1 MSAYIKEKIPVN
13 RDEWLKQRS
22 KGLGGSDAGTVMGL
36 NPYKSAYTLW
46 AEKTGQISNVVEE
59 NEAIRLGNDLE
70 DYVAKRFA
78 EQENKKIKRSS
89 YCYQSKQ
96 FPFMRANVDRL
107 IVGENSALECK
118 TANPFKDGDYS
129 SNIIPPSYY
138 CQCLHYMAVCGFD
151 RMYLAVL
158 VFQKGFYTYVIDRG
172 NEAVEADIRALIKAE
187 KDFWA
192 HVVNGEAPTVDGS
205 ESTSNT
211 LKQLHQ
217 SDESVVVDLCDFDEK
232 LDEIKELKEQ
242 QKELKARQ
250 KTLENELKEI
260 LINYDFG
267 RSSIYNVSAKV
278 TTSSRF
284 DTDKF
289 KKENLKIYNSY
300 KKETQTQ
307 TLRINKRKDI

>member
-22 KGLGGSDAGTVMGL
+22 KGLGGSDAGAVVDL

-78 EQENKKIKRSS
+78 EQENKRIKRSS
-89 YCYQSKQ
+89 YCYQSKE

-129 SNIIPPSYY
+129 NDIIPPTYY

-151 RMYLAVL
+151 RIYLAVL

-187 KDFWA
+187 SEFWKL
-192 HVVNGEAPTVDGS
+192 VEDGTAPDVDGS
-205 ESTSNT
+205 ESTAQT
-211 LKQLHQ
+211 LKQLHK
-217 SDESVVVDLCDFDEK
+217 DELKTVFDLTEYDDK
-232 LDEIKELKEQ
+232 LDEIQELKEQ
-242 QKELKARQ
+242 QKELKTRQ
-250 KTLENELKEI
+250 KTLENELKEV
-260 LINYDFG
+260 LIGCDYG

-284 DTDKF
+284 DTDRF

-307 TLRINKRKDI
+307 TLRINRRKDI

>member
-1 MSAYIKEKIPVN
+1 MSTYTKEKIPVN

-22 KGLGGSDAGTVMGL
+22 KGLGGSDAGAVMGL

-46 AEKTGQISNVVEE
+46 AEKTGLVSSYVPE

-78 EQENKKIKRSS
+78 ERENKRIKRSS

-138 CQCLHYMAVCGFD
+138 CQCLHYMVVCGFD

-172 NEAVEADIRALIKAE
+172 NEAVEADIQALIQAE

-217 SDESVVVDLCDFDEK
+217 SDESVVVDLCNFDEK
-232 LDEIKELKEQ
+232 LDEIQELKEQ

-250 KTLENELKEI
+250 KKLENELKEI

-267 RSSIYNVSAKV
+267 QSSIYNVSAKV

>member
-1 MSAYIKEKIPVN
+1 MSTYTKEKIPVN

-22 KGLGGSDAGTVMGL
+22 KGLGGSDAGAVMGL

-46 AEKTGQISNVVEE
+46 AEKTGLVSSYVPE

-78 EQENKKIKRSS
+78 ERENKRIKRSS

-138 CQCLHYMAVCGFD
+138 CQCLHYMVVCGFD

-158 VFQKGFYTYVIDRG
+158 VFQKGFYKKNYI
-172 NEAVEADIRALIKAE
+172 EQK
-187 KDFWA
+187 
-192 HVVNGEAPTVDGS
+192 
-205 ESTSNT
+205 
-211 LKQLHQ
+211 
-217 SDESVVVDLCDFDEK
+217 LC
-232 LDEIKELKEQ
+232 
-242 QKELKARQ
+242 
-250 KTLENELKEI
+250 
-260 LINYDFG
+260 
-267 RSSIYNVSAKV
+267 
-278 TTSSRF
+278 
-284 DTDKF
+284 
-289 KKENLKIYNSY
+289 
-300 KKETQTQ
+300 
-307 TLRINKRKDI
+307 

>member
-22 KGLGGSDAGTVMGL
+22 KGLGGSDAGAVVGL

-78 EQENKKIKRSS
+78 ERENKKIKRSS
-89 YCYQSKQ
+89 YCYQSKK

-107 IVGENSALECK
+107 IIGENAALECK

-129 SNIIPPSYY
+129 NDIIPPTYY

-172 NEAVEADIRALIKAE
+172 NEAVEADIQALIQAE

-250 KTLENELKEI
+250 KTIENELKEI

-284 DTDKF
+284 DVDRF
-289 KKENLKIYNSY
+289 KKENANIYESY

-307 TLRINKRKDI
+307 TLRINRRKDI

>member
-1 MSAYIKEKIPVN
+1 
-13 RDEWLKQRS
+13 
-22 KGLGGSDAGTVMGL
+22 
-36 NPYKSAYTLW
+36 
-46 AEKTGQISNVVEE
+46 
-59 NEAIRLGNDLE
+59 
-70 DYVAKRFA
+70 
-78 EQENKKIKRSS
+78 
-89 YCYQSKQ
+89 
-96 FPFMRANVDRL
+96 
-107 IVGENSALECK
+107 
-118 TANPFKDGDYS
+118 
-129 SNIIPPSYY
+129 
-138 CQCLHYMAVCGFD
+138 MAVCGFD
-151 RMYLAVL
+151 RIYLAVL
-158 VFQKGFYTYVIDRG
+158 VFQKGFYTYVIDRNDPG
-172 NEAVEADIRALIKAE
+172 VEADIQALIQAE

-232 LDEIKELKEQ
+232 LDEIQELKEQ

-250 KTLENELKEI
+250 KKIENELKEI

-267 RSSIYNVSAKV
+267 QSSIYNVSAKVKLDEIQELKEQQKELKARQKKIENELKEILINYDFGQSSIYNVSAKV

-284 DTDKF
+284 DTDRF

-307 TLRINKRKDI
+307 TLRINRRKDI